1 MLKYSYLLKMLYS
14 QLKGKNTTLIFP
26 VNLNFG
32 LMLLMTLRK
41 KGMSSYKKGAQRFL
55 RNQDWS
61 QITLRIKHERYG
73 IVVNLFWALRLFP
86 IWFLIV
92 SILCITIQL
101 TITIKFSWMP
111 LVKMMSSSKLLCVF
125 VHTLL
130 WF

>member
-41 KGMSSYKKGAQRFL
+41 KGISSYKKGAQRFL